1 MSAGISLALVLVAA
15 FLASPAAAARLPDPR
30 IPSWEVSNF
39 EEANSSVWALY
50 RLAVCVRDERG
61 SASEAYLRTSPGS
74 PEERAALP
82 LIPPPGK
89 DKCLTRTDRLV
100 IRNHNLL
107 RGAIAEAFYNGSAA
121 RPRYPAAL
129 PEAVEAA
136 MPQSDA
142 MAPAQ
147 RVGRVVGA
155 CSARRSPMLAHTAL
169 QFNPG
174 GIGELRAL
182 KALGPTFLSCLPAG
196 TSLRVSR
203 LSIRASLAE
212 ALYHAWRT
220 YPALFSARP
229 ADA

>member
-1 MSAGISLALVLVAA
+1 MSIGVCLFAVLVAT
-15 FLASPAAAARLPDPR
+15 FLASPAGAARLPDPR

-50 RLAVCVRDERG
+50 RLAVCVRDKRAP
-61 SASEAYLRTSPGS
+61 ASEAFLRTSPGS
-74 PEERAALP
+74 PEETAALP
-82 LIPPPGK
+82 LVPQPGQ
-89 DKCLTRTDRLV
+89 DECLTRTNRLS
-100 IRNHNLL
+100 IRNRNLM
-107 RGAIAEAFYNGSAA
+107 RGAVAEAFYNGAGA
-121 RPRYPAAL
+121 RPRSPAAL

-136 MPQSDA
+136 MPQGNAIS
-142 MAPAQ
+142 PEQ

-155 CSARRSPMLAHTAL
+155 CSVRRSPMLAHTAM

-174 GIGELRAL
+174 GIGEFRAL

-220 YPALFSARP
+220 YPALFVARP
-229 ADA
+229 PHA